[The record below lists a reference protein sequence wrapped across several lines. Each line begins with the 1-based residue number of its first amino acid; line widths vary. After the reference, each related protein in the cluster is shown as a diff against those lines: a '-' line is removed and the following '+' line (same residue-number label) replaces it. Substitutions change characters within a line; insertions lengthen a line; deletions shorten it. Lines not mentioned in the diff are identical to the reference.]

1 MQRNICVIEAK
12 SDYLE
17 IYSKDRRYESRERL
31 GNILG
36 ELDERLFIE
45 IHKSDIINMQHVK
58 GITKYRI
65 VMDDDKALPIARRRY
80 KDVLQ
85 KMVDFDRM
93 MG

>member
-1 MQRNICVIEAK
+1 MKDK
-12 SDYLE
+12 SY
-17 IYSKDRRYESRERL
+17 
-31 GNILG
+31 
-36 ELDERLFIE
+36 
-45 IHKSDIINMQHVK
+45 IINMQHVK